1 MLQPPVFNSQEEV
14 DAYLDVVGGGAAGIA
29 EGFGIID
36 LLAGVPWLARE
47 TAGQQVLS
55 TMLRERDRLE
65 RHTDKKTA
73 DYFQRL
79 DLRSKGVL
87 GNEKSPKI
95 ALNTIAGRSGTYDD
109 AIENTLESLGYNKTE
124 QSEVARRVAFLTTLG
139 IDLAFL
145 TKVII
150 QNAPRGYRAV
160 RDALKNMGKNMDEA
174 DQAVMKAEMETGM
187 SQTPVQM
194 EMDLEGRTNHL
205 KNLYKEADDIVKKEE
220 ARLYGIEDLLKQHSY
235 GQEKGSWTL
244 RDNTVLPVRFM
255 EKNKASRQQ
264 IQDDA
269 AMSMTNIQIQT
280 KKKRQLEKE
289 AKELE
294 SEIKAKDTQEQ
305 IYGLETRLYELNNL
319 LRQEGGSMSKTNLQ
333 ELNALIDKTQS
344 KLNELKGYKNGGIVQ
359 NSVDYAL
366 EQWT

>member
-14 DAYLDVVGGGAAGIA
+14 DAYLDVVGGGAVGVA
-29 EGFGIID
+29 EGVGIID

-65 RHTDKKTA
+65 RHTDDKTA

-160 RDALKNMGKNMDEA
+160 RDALKNMGKNVDEA

-194 EMDLEGRTNHL
+194 EMDL
-205 KNLYKEADDIVKKEE
+205 
-220 ARLYGIEDLLKQHSY
+220 
-235 GQEKGSWTL
+235 
-244 RDNTVLPVRFM
+244 
-255 EKNKASRQQ
+255 
-264 IQDDA
+264 A
-269 AMSMTNIQIQT
+269 AP
-280 KKKRQLEKE
+280 
-289 AKELE
+289 
-294 SEIKAKDTQEQ
+294 KAKPVQNTQEQ
-305 IYGLETRLYELNNL
+305 AYNLETRLYDLNNVI
-319 LRQEGGSMSKTNLQ
+319 RQEGGVMSKTNLQ
-333 ELNALIDKTQS
+333 KINKEINEIQS
-344 KLNELKGYKNGGIVQ
+344 KLNKLQGYKNGGIVQ

>member
-14 DAYLDVVGGGAAGIA
+14 DAYLDAQKDVFGGGTVGIA
-29 EGFGIID
+29 EGAGIID

-47 TAGQQVLS
+47 AAGQQVLS

-65 RHTDKKTA
+65 RHTDDKTA
-73 DYFQRL
+73 DYFPRL
-79 DLRSKGVL
+79 DLRSKAVL

-95 ALNTIAGRSGTYDD
+95 ALNTIAGRSGTYDE
-109 AIENTLESLGYNKTE
+109 AVENLVESLGYNKTE
-124 QSEVARRVAFLTTLG
+124 QSEVARRIAFLTTLG

-174 DQAVMKAEMETGM
+174 DQAVMKAEMETGI

-194 EMDLEGRTNHL
+194 EMDLST
-205 KNLYKEADDIVKKEE
+205 
-220 ARLYGIEDLLKQHSY
+220 
-235 GQEKGSWTL
+235 
-244 RDNTVLPVRFM
+244 P
-255 EKNKASRQQ
+255 
-264 IQDDA
+264 
-269 AMSMTNIQIQT
+269 
-280 KKKRQLEKE
+280 
-289 AKELE
+289 
-294 SEIKAKDTQEQ
+294 KAKPVQNTQEQ
-305 IYGLETRLYELNNL
+305 IYGLETRLYDLNNVI
-319 LRQEGGSMSKTNLQ
+319 RQEGGVMSKTNLQ
-333 ELNALIDKTQS
+333 KINKEINEIQS
-344 KLNELKGYKNGGIVQ
+344 KLNKLQGYKNGGIVQ

>member
-1 MLQPPVFNSQEEV
+1 MLEPPVFKSQEEA
-14 DAYLDVVGGGAAGIA
+14 DAYLDAQKDVFGGGAVGVA
-29 EGFGIID
+29 EGVGLVD
-36 LLAGVPWLARE
+36 LFAGVPWLARE

-65 RHTDKKTA
+65 RHTDDKTA

-124 QSEVARRVAFLTTLG
+124 KSEVARQVAFLTTLG
-139 IDLAFL
+139 VDLAFL
-145 TKVII
+145 TKVIV

-174 DQAVMKAEMETGM
+174 DQAVMKAEMETGI

-194 EMDLEGRTNHL
+194 EMDL
-205 KNLYKEADDIVKKEE
+205 
-220 ARLYGIEDLLKQHSY
+220 
-235 GQEKGSWTL
+235 
-244 RDNTVLPVRFM
+244 
-255 EKNKASRQQ
+255 
-264 IQDDA
+264 A
-269 AMSMTNIQIQT
+269 AP
-280 KKKRQLEKE
+280 
-289 AKELE
+289 
-294 SEIKAKDTQEQ
+294 KAKPVQNTQEQ
-305 IYGLETRLYELNNL
+305 VYNLETRLYDLNNVI
-319 LRQEGGSMSKTNLQ
+319 RQEGGVMSKTNLQ
-333 ELNALIDKTQS
+333 KINKEINEIQS
-344 KLNELKGYKNGGIVQ
+344 KLNKLQGYKNGGIVQ

>member
-14 DAYLDVVGGGAAGIA
+14 DAYLDVVGGGAVGVA
-29 EGFGIID
+29 EGVGIID

-65 RHTDKKTA
+65 RHTDDKTA

-160 RDALKNMGKNMDEA
+160 RDALKNMGKNVDEA
-174 DQAVMKAEMETGM
+174 DQAVMKAEMETGI

-194 EMDLEGRTNHL
+194 EMDL
-205 KNLYKEADDIVKKEE
+205 
-220 ARLYGIEDLLKQHSY
+220 
-235 GQEKGSWTL
+235 
-244 RDNTVLPVRFM
+244 
-255 EKNKASRQQ
+255 
-264 IQDDA
+264 A
-269 AMSMTNIQIQT
+269 AP
-280 KKKRQLEKE
+280 
-289 AKELE
+289 
-294 SEIKAKDTQEQ
+294 KAKPVQNTQEQ
-305 IYGLETRLYELNNL
+305 AYNLETRLYDLNNVI
-319 LRQEGGSMSKTNLQ
+319 RQEGGVMSKTNFQ
-333 ELNALIDKTQS
+333 KINKEINEIQS
-344 KLNELKGYKNGGIVQ
+344 KLNKLQGYKNGGIVQ

>member
-14 DAYLDVVGGGAAGIA
+14 DAYLDVVGGGAVGVA
-29 EGFGIID
+29 EGVGIID

-65 RHTDKKTA
+65 RHTDDKTA

-160 RDALKNMGKNMDEA
+160 RDALKNMGKNVDEA

-194 EMDLEGRTNHL
+194 EMDL
-205 KNLYKEADDIVKKEE
+205 
-220 ARLYGIEDLLKQHSY
+220 
-235 GQEKGSWTL
+235 
-244 RDNTVLPVRFM
+244 
-255 EKNKASRQQ
+255 
-264 IQDDA
+264 A
-269 AMSMTNIQIQT
+269 AP
-280 KKKRQLEKE
+280 
-289 AKELE
+289 
-294 SEIKAKDTQEQ
+294 KAKPVQNTQEQ
-305 IYGLETRLYELNNL
+305 VYNLETRLYDLNNVI
-319 LRQEGGSMSKTNLQ
+319 RQEGGVMSKTNLQ
-333 ELNALIDKTQS
+333 KINKEINEIQS
-344 KLNELKGYKNGGIVQ
+344 KLNKLQGYKNGGIVQ

>member
-14 DAYLDVVGGGAAGIA
+14 DAYLDVVGGGAVGVA
-29 EGFGIID
+29 EGVGIID

-65 RHTDKKTA
+65 RHTDDKTA

-160 RDALKNMGKNMDEA
+160 RDALKNMGKNVDEA

-194 EMDLEGRTNHL
+194 EMDL
-205 KNLYKEADDIVKKEE
+205 
-220 ARLYGIEDLLKQHSY
+220 
-235 GQEKGSWTL
+235 
-244 RDNTVLPVRFM
+244 
-255 EKNKASRQQ
+255 
-264 IQDDA
+264 A
-269 AMSMTNIQIQT
+269 AP
-280 KKKRQLEKE
+280 
-289 AKELE
+289 
-294 SEIKAKDTQEQ
+294 KAKPVQNTQEQ
-305 IYGLETRLYELNNL
+305 AYNLETRLYDLNNVI
-319 LRQEGGSMSKTNLQ
+319 RQEGGVMSKTNFQ
-333 ELNALIDKTQS
+333 KINKEINEIQS
-344 KLNELKGYKNGGIVQ
+344 KLNKLQGYKNGGIVQ